1 MKTVKSSLEN
11 VKGFRFLTASDTD
24 DGGDDSGGDKDGD
37 GDEGGSG
44 GGDQG
49 GGQSGGGGGG
59 GGGRSGRNKR
69 GGVRRKRND
78 QNEDDEFNYGTGAT
92 SGPGSDWRSGNHV
105 TLMLVQEKIGPD
117 QYHTSQN
124 CMLILY

>member
-1 MKTVKSSLEN
+1 M
-11 VKGFRFLTASDTD
+11 KGFRFLTASDTD

-59 GGGRSGRNKR
+59 GGGGGPSGRNKR

-78 QNEDDEFNYGTGAT
+78 ENEDDEFNYGTVPRPVQVAT
-92 SGPGSDWRSGNHV
+92 GEAV
-105 TLMLVQEKIGPD
+105 TTL
-117 QYHTSQN
+117 H
-124 CMLILY
+124 